1 VSRAWKEVRRVLV
14 PVDFSDSARPIVEYA
29 CGIAKDRGAAVSLLH
44 VVTTPSSAFDSPKG
58 AVANPKVVAEFRS
71 AAEKELDP
79 LVALVKK
86 AGVPV
91 ESKVLLGAPAREIV
105 RFAKESKADLVVV
118 GTHGRS
124 GMRHVFLGSVAE
136 NVVRLCPCPVITLRL
151 PGFEIERL

>member
-1 VSRAWKEVRRVLV
+1 MSRAWKDVRRVLV

-29 CGIAKDRGAAVSLLH
+29 CGIAKDRGASVVLLH

-58 AVANPKVVAEFRS
+58 AAANPKVVAEFRS
-71 AAEKELDP
+71 AAEKDLESLA
-79 LVALVKK
+79 ALVRKSG
-86 AGVPV
+86 AAV

-118 GTHGRS
+118 GTHGRT